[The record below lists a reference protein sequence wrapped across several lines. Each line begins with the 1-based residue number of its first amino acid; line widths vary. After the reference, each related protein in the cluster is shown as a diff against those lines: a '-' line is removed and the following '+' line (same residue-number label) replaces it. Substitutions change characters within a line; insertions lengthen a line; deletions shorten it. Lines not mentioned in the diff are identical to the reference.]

1 LADIDLGAAC
11 LIAFDVV
18 DENNA
23 PANATGVTLTVT
35 LPDGTTATPTVTN
48 PPLVTGKYR
57 LTYLPASA
65 GRYSWSAVTT
75 VPNTSWADSFN
86 VTEYRSI
93 VSFAET
99 AAYLGVT
106 TPAMYPALRACMAA
120 ATGHVERIIG
130 TCVPQTFTGQ
140 WVDGQTRDVIQLPH
154 GPLLSATS
162 VTSVA
167 SVYAGGPTW
176 AAADMVINPEAATC
190 RLVSLL
196 PFWYGPWKATYTAGR
211 TVIPGDVQEA
221 TKLITWDLWATRR
234 WETPDAEEPD
244 LAAASAYENIG
255 GGYEVHGRALALLDG
270 ERRPGFG

>member
-1 LADIDLGAAC
+1 MLCPGQVYRA
-11 LIAFDVV
+11 
-18 DENNA
+18 
-23 PANATGVTLTVT
+23 TLTVASQT
-35 LPDGTTATPTVTN
+35 GAPSAVALAITKPDGTAVTPAPTLAPGSQVGADWVVTYDY
-48 PPLVTGKYR
+48 T
-57 LTYLPASA
+57 LPAA
-65 GRYSWSAVTT
+65 GLYGFT
-75 VPNTSWADSFN
+75 WATQGPGTAPPTDWVN
-86 VTEYRSI
+86 VTDYRSI
-93 VSFAET
+93 VSFADA

-106 TPAMYPALRACMAA
+106 SPAMTGPLQACLAA
-120 ATGHVERIIG
+120 ATGYVERIIG

-211 TVIPGDVQEA
+211 TVISGNVQEA

>member
-1 LADIDLGAAC
+1 VLCAGQVYESSLT
-11 LIAFDVV
+11 VK
-18 DENNA
+18 NQ
-23 PANATGVTLTVT
+23 TGPPSSVTLAITK
-35 LPDGTTATPTVTN
+35 PDGTPVTPAPTLDAGSQVGDDWVVTYGY
-48 PPLVTGKYR
+48 T
-57 LTYLPASA
+57 LPAA
-65 GRYSWSAVTT
+65 GLYGFTWVTQGPGT
-75 VPNTSWADSFN
+75 APPTDWVN
-86 VTEYRSI
+86 VTDYRSI
-93 VSFAET
+93 VSFADA

-106 TPAMYPALRACMAA
+106 SPAMTAPLQACLAA
-120 ATGHVERIIG
+120 ATQHVERIIG

-140 WVDGQTRDVIQLPH
+140 WVDGQTKNIIQLPH

-167 SVYAGGPTW
+167 SVYAGGPSW

-244 LAAASAYENIG
+244 LATASAYENIG